1 MKDIFEDPLFLP
13 YIKFSKSIIKY
24 YAKSFYFASAF
35 LPKRKKLATYI
46 IYSFCR
52 YVDNIIDKPRSRSK
66 EELNYELDS
75 IKTELSMAY
84 KYGESEHPIL
94 GIFIKV
100 IKQYGIPIEYAFD
113 LIEGVRMDLNY
124 YRYENFDELYKFCYR
139 VAAVVG
145 LMMTYILGFKNENT
159 LIYAEKLG
167 IAMQLTNILRDIK
180 EDKDNGKIYLPL
192 DEMRAYNI
200 TEEDF
205 INENFNENFKNFI
218 IFQSNRAKT
227 FYDESKDGIPMLDKD
242 SRFAIYA
249 ALKIYSGILQEI
261 EKLDYNVFK
270 QRAYVSTSKKIS
282 ILVTEYF
289 RNVLKFD

>member
-13 YIKFSKSIIKY
+13 FIKFSKSIIKY

-35 LPKRKKLATYI
+35 LPKRKKLATYV

-52 YVDNIIDKPRSRSK
+52 YVDNIIDKPRLRSK
-66 EELNYELDS
+66 EELNNELDS
-75 IKTELSMAY
+75 IKTELSIAN
-84 KYGESEHPIL
+84 KYGESEHPII

-124 YRYENFDELYKFCYR
+124 DRYENFDDLYKFCYR
-139 VAAVVG
+139 VASVVG
-145 LMMTYILGFKNENT
+145 LMMTFILGFKNQKT

-180 EDKDNGKIYLPL
+180 EDKVNGKIYLPM

-200 TEEDF
+200 TEEDI
-205 INENFNENFKNFI
+205 INENFNEKFKNFI

-227 FYDESKDGIPMLDKD
+227 FYEESKDGIPLLDKD

-282 ILVTEYF
+282 ILVSEYF
-289 RNVLKFD
+289 RNILKK